1 MEQPVWSFLKLNPIS
16 FSNLQ
21 KINFSNFC
29 LIFLSHSE
37 NQNPTIEVLL
47 KYFSRFFF
55 LFFLNLD
62 NEFYLWKFII
72 WLFLWHKRF
81 LRCFDQ
87 KSIWSLLFFRV
98 IGFECSGFGS
108 HLCNKVFVFLCLLI
122 MIHSNRQTKKCAP
135 GLKERNYARNKMT
148 D

>member
-1 MEQPVWSFLKLNPIS
+1 MEQSVWSFLKLNPIS
-16 FSNLQ
+16 FCNLR
-21 KINFSNFC
+21 KINLSKFC
-29 LIFLSHSE
+29 LIFSHILKIKI
-37 NQNPTIEVLL
+37 QLL
-47 KYFSRFFF
+47 KCCWNIFLDFFF

-122 MIHSNRQTKKCAP
+122 MIHSNRQTKKCAL
-135 GLKERNYARNKMT
+135 GLKKRNYTQNKMT